1 MSHNITII
9 AAGGRGTRMGSD
21 LPKQYQLLNG
31 KPVLMHTREAFAGIT
46 EKIIVVTDP
55 KMTSYWTELCQTYN
69 FTVEHVV
76 VPGGKTR
83 FASVKNGLAYIRES
97 YPKDYLKETAIA
109 VHDGARPLISHN
121 LIRQS
126 FEMCH
131 QGLGNVLGVRSIN
144 SVRLGTESSSE
155 ATDRE
160 QVWLIQTPQTFPAN
174 VLLEAFTQDEH
185 VYFTDE
191 ASVVEKLG
199 YNIHIIESS
208 PINIKITYP
217 EDLVIAHAYT
227 KN

>member
-1 MSHNITII
+1 
-9 AAGGRGTRMGSD
+9 
-21 LPKQYQLLNG
+21 
-31 KPVLMHTREAFAGIT
+31 
-46 EKIIVVTDP
+46 
-55 KMTSYWTELCQTYN
+55 
-69 FTVEHVV
+69 
-76 VPGGKTR
+76 
-83 FASVKNGLAYIRES
+83 
-97 YPKDYLKETAIA
+97 
-109 VHDGARPLISHN
+109 
-121 LIRQS
+121 
-126 FEMCH
+126 
-131 QGLGNVLGVRSIN
+131 
-144 SVRLGTESSSE
+144 LGTESSSE